1 MQTFL
6 PYPDFRKSLE
16 CLDYRRL
23 GKQRV
28 ESKQIID
35 TLTGVSEGW
44 KNHPAVKMWSGHV
57 EALKTYY
64 DWNLYIWEERGYRNI
79 KLKPFRP
86 CLFKHQYEI
95 LHGMPEWFGGDI
107 HSSHRSALLYKKFE
121 FYSQYGWTE
130 EPKLD
135 YVWPIGV

>member
-28 ESKQIID
+28 ESKQILN
-35 TLTGVSEGW
+35 TLMGISDGW
-44 KNHPAVKMWSGHV
+44 KNHPAIKMWRGYTEV
-57 EALKTYY
+57 LKTYY
-64 DWNLYIWEERGYRNI
+64 DWNLYIWEERGYKNI

-86 CLFKHQYEI
+86 VLLQYQCEM
-95 LHGMPEWFGGDI
+95 LYDMPPWWGGQI
-107 HSSHRSALLYKKFE
+107 HETHRAALLYKKFDYYKQ
-121 FYSQYGWTE
+121 FGWKE

-135 YVWPIGV
+135 YYWPIGV